1 MISITSDQNGKK
13 KYMDVMKTPILLDS
27 GYVQKTDKGE
37 IIIVDPKKLLTELKK
52 MNIQTPQR
60 RLQT

>member
-13 KYMDVMKTPILLDS
+13 QYMDVMKTPILLDS

-37 IIIVDPKKLLTELKK
+37 VIIVDPKKLLTELKK
-52 MNIQTPQR
+52 LNIQTPQR

>member
-1 MISITSDQNGKK
+1 
-13 KYMDVMKTPILLDS
+13 MDVMKTPILLDS

-37 IIIVDPKKLLTELKK
+37 VIIVDPKKLLTELKK
-52 MNIQTPQR
+52 LNIQTPQR

>member
-13 KYMDVMKTPILLDS
+13 QYMDVMKTPILLDS

-37 IIIVDPKKLLTELKK
+37 VIIVDPKKLLTELKK
-52 MNIQTPQR
+52 LNIQTPQR
-60 RLQT
+60 RLLT